1 MSRSLSNPNARGLA
15 TGFVSAAM
23 LVGPAMGAGAAASN
37 PDFSGMWGR
46 NTFDFEVLPTGPS
59 PVQNLYRLPSGA
71 SDPTRPVGD
80 YHNPLLKP
88 EAAAIVK
95 QRSDAA
101 LKGEIFPDPSARCA
115 PYPPPFVFAM
125 QLGVQM
131 LQKKDEI
138 VFLYNQDDQVRYVR
152 LNGTHPVHVTP
163 SWKGDSVARY
173 EGDTLVIDTVG
184 VKSGPLAVSDR
195 YGTPFS
201 RALHVVERYRLID
214 GRQAKRAAEL
224 HEKSAGRLGGGVG
237 PTATDPV
244 YDKGLQL
251 IFTVEDDGVFT
262 MPWSASI
269 TYQKNDR
276 PWQEQVCA
284 ENPVE
289 ISGKRTA
296 IPEAEKPDF

>member
-1 MSRSLSNPNARGLA
+1 MPRSLSNTKARGLV

-23 LVGPAMGAGAAASN
+23 LVSHAMGAGTAAPI

-46 NTFDFEVLPTGPS
+46 NTFDFEALPNAPS
-59 PVQNLYRLPSGA
+59 PVTNLYRLPSGT

-88 EAAAIVK
+88 EAAQIVK
-95 QRSDAA
+95 QRAEAA
-101 LKGEIFPDPSARCA
+101 LKGDIFLDPSARCA

-138 VFLYNQDDQVRYVR
+138 VLLYNQDDQVRYVR
-152 LNGTHPVHVTP
+152 LNGAHPAHVTP

-184 VKSGPLAVSDR
+184 VKAGPLAVSDR

-201 RALHVVERYRLID
+201 AALHVVERYRLID
-214 GRQAKRAAEL
+214 GKEAKMGRRLAREIRRPIGRRGGADGNRSRLREGATADIHGRGRWRFHHALVRL
-224 HEKSAGRLGGGVG
+224 HHLPEERPSVAG
-237 PTATDPV
+237 T
-244 YDKGLQL
+244 GLRR
-251 IFTVEDDGVFT
+251 E
-262 MPWSASI
+262 
-269 TYQKNDR
+269 
-276 PWQEQVCA
+276 
-284 ENPVE
+284 
-289 ISGKRTA
+289 SG
-296 IPEAEKPDF
+296 